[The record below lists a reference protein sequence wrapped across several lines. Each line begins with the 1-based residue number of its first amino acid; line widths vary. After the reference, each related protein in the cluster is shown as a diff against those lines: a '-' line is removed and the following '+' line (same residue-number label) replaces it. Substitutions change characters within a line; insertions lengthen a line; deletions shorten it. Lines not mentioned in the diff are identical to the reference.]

1 MGWKM
6 DMSATIVMGVVMAKN
21 RGYRDTIPPDTQERI
36 DRDMLQFLELN
47 TECVEFLV
55 MYGADADIPDMLA
68 FKVELKHMLR
78 RAYESGRKAGYESG
92 RKDERWVRFASSCG
106 K

>member
-1 MGWKM
+1 MGF
-6 DMSATIVMGVVMAKN
+6 DFDFISYNEIA
-21 RGYRDTIPPDTQERI
+21 
-36 DRDMLQFLELN
+36 QFLELN
-47 TECVEFLV
+47 TEPDNS

-92 RKDERWVRFASSCG
+92 RKNERWVRFASSC